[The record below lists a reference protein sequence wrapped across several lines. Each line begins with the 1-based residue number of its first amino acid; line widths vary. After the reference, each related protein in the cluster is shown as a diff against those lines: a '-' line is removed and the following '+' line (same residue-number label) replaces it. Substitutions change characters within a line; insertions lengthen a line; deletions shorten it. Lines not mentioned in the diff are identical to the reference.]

1 MQLHKV
7 VIRMLTACL
16 WKVFF
21 RSLSCS
27 QITTFFEIKTFVI
40 QDLSTELPRN
50 YHPFGC
56 YPFRKPGTNSKG
68 MICLKSLVL
77 KSVVCYEVLSKR
89 LWTTDFSSLVACC
102 SLRSICQSLRL
113 KIFQKMRC
121 AGFANGKV
129 FYIAVLVLLSL
140 ETVTWKA
147 IKAEALINKTLQP
160 PQNLVLLI
168 SLRTFD
174 ATERLTIQGRIN

>member
-1 MQLHKV
+1 
-7 VIRMLTACL
+7 
-16 WKVFF
+16 
-21 RSLSCS
+21 
-27 QITTFFEIKTFVI
+27 
-40 QDLSTELPRN
+40 
-50 YHPFGC
+50 
-56 YPFRKPGTNSKG
+56 

-140 ETVTWKA
+140 ETVT
-147 IKAEALINKTLQP
+147 
-160 PQNLVLLI
+160 
-168 SLRTFD
+168 
-174 ATERLTIQGRIN
+174 